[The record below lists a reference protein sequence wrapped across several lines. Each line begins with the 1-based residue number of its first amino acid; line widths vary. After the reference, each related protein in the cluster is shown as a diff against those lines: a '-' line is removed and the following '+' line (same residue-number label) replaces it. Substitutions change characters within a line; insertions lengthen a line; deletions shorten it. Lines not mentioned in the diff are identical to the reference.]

1 MIVAVPHHRVSATTS
16 APAHTVWRLLVDGR
30 SWPRWASG
38 LDELVEERSSGLDP
52 DGHDDGGAVRAY
64 RTGRVVTGERIT
76 ELVRDR
82 RLAYESTFNFSMK
95 DHRAVVEL
103 EPLERHL
110 AHEARDR
117 QGRPVRPSPG
127 DATHGRRPRG
137 PRGRRDGGG
146 RPALVMP
153 VSRGPTPGA

>member
-1 MIVAVPHHRVSATTS
+1 MIVSVPHYRVSATTS

-52 DGHDDGGAVRAY
+52 DGHDDVGAVRAY

-82 RLAYESTFNFSMK
+82 RLAYESAFNFSMK
-95 DHRAVVEL
+95 DYRAVVEL
-103 EPLERHL
+103 EPTAAGGTVVHWSGTWRTRPGIGWVVPFVLPRVMQRMADDL
-110 AHEARDR
+110 AAHAA
-117 QGRPVRPSPG
+117 
-127 DATHGRRPRG
+127 DATAPDDPR
-137 PRGRRDGGG
+137 
-146 RPALVMP
+146 
-153 VSRGPTPGA
+153 S